1 MQYSNHRNKM
11 KHKAL
16 LVLFTLICLTTYL
29 QASEHQSIKE
39 SRSNSLKELQEENN
53 KQYRSSG
60 IAPGQILKNGPIRV
74 SPHVGAVAGPM
85 RSPILEQGNGDYL
98 GNSRWDRDSYNYDE
112 WQAMQQNPNEFR
124 EQDKWTPALCIAG
137 LFLLL
142 SLIFGMLFRL
152 SKKKSQ

>member
-1 MQYSNHRNKM
+1 MRYPNHRNKM
-11 KHKAL
+11 KHKSL
-16 LVLFTLICLTTYL
+16 LVLFTLICLTAYL

-39 SRSNSLKELQEENN
+39 ASSNSFKELHEENN
-53 KQYRSSG
+53 KQYKSSG
-60 IAPGQILKNGPIRV
+60 IALEQILKNGPTRV

-98 GNSRWDRDSYNYDE
+98 GNSTCDRRSYNLEE

-124 EQDKWTPALCIAG
+124 DQDQWTVTLCIAG
-137 LFLLL
+137 LLLLL